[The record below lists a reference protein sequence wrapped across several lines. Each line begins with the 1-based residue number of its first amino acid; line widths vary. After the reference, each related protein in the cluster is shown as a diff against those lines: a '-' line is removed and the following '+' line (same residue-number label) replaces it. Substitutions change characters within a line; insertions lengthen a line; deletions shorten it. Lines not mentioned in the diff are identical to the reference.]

1 MKLQGTLKNLKK
13 LRRQQNKDLDE
24 IISTLTNNYYTD
36 IVKYQEDLLLNICRE
51 KELDYDELHSKY
63 IKTLKKSMKKS
74 KNVNLIDN
82 SDSESEIDSEEVKST
97 LASNQLNNEN
107 VLEKIKI
114 NSKIC
119 YIENK
124 EGGSIYDQEV
134 VKIGEVKEGKFHLY
148 SSN

>member
-24 IISTLTNNYYTD
+24 IISALTNNYYTD

-63 IKTLKKSMKKS
+63 IKTLKKSMRKS
-74 KNVNLIDN
+74 KNINLIDN

-97 LASNQLNNEN
+97 LDSNKFNNEN

-124 EGGSIYDQEV
+124 EGGSIYDHEV

>member
-1 MKLQGTLKNLKK
+1 MKLQVTLKNLKK

-24 IISTLTNNYYTD
+24 LISTLTNNYFTD
-36 IVKYQEDLLLNICRE
+36 IVKYQEDLLLNICRD
-51 KELDYDELHSKY
+51 KELNYDELHSKY

-82 SDSESEIDSEEVKST
+82 SDSESENESDEIK
-97 LASNQLNNEN
+97 ASMAQNQNNSDN

-114 NSKIC
+114 DSKVC

-124 EGGSIYDQEV
+124 EGGSIYNSEV
-134 VKIGEVKEGKFHLY
+134 IKIGEVKEGKYHLY
-148 SSN
+148 T

>member
-24 IISTLTNNYYTD
+24 LISTLTNNYFTD

-63 IKTLKKSMKKS
+63 IKTLKKTMKKS
-74 KNVNLIDN
+74 KNANLIDN
-82 SDSESEIDSEEVKST
+82 SDSESEIENDEVK
-97 LASNQLNNEN
+97 ASMSSNEANNDH

-114 NSKIC
+114 DSKVC

-124 EGGSIYDQEV
+124 EGGSIFNNEV
-134 VKIGEVKEGKFHLY
+134 IKIGEVKDGEYHLY
-148 SSN
+148 T